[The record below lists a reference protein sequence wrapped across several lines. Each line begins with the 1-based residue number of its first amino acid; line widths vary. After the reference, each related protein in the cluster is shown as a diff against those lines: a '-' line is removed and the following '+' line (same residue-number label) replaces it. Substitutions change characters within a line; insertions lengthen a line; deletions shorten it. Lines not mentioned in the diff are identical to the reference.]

1 MLREFLQQNV
11 YATKNVVFMV
21 NSVMIYVGKKLQTE
35 NVFLTIVIIVGH
47 VLRRQVN
54 VLVIIVLW
62 GIIVSPQCVIL
73 LLAEDGPLVVMGVQ
87 GGFVELV

>member
-54 VLVIIVLW
+54 VLVILVLW
-62 GIIVSPQCVIL
+62 GMSVSHQFVIL